1 MSLVRMLASG
11 GRRGLALTELS
22 RASRLPHPTVH
33 RLLQSLAGEGL
44 VRQISGTRRYALG
57 ALAFEV
63 GLAAAQQF
71 DIQHVCRPHV
81 AQLAQDAGDT
91 VYLVMRSGVEAVCLD
106 RCEGPSPIRV
116 MTLEIGS
123 RRPLGLGAGG
133 LAILAALDEAERDE
147 VVAQIEER
155 PAALGKLTTAE
166 LNRSVAAARLAGY
179 SLISGRVTPGVTA
192 VGVAFKDTLHRPI
205 GAISIAAITERM
217 DAPRVRTLAAKLR
230 AVAKVIEAELRD
242 TRKPL

>member
-11 GRRGLALTELS
+11 GSRGLALTDLS

-44 VRQISGTRRYALG
+44 VRQITGTRRYALG

-71 DIQHVCRPHV
+71 DLQHLCRSHV
-81 AQLAQDAGDT
+81 ARLAQEAGDT
-91 VYLVMRSGVEAVCLD
+91 VYLVMRSGVEAVCVD

-123 RRPLGLGAGG
+123 RRPLGMGAGG
-133 LAILAALDEAERDE
+133 LAILAALDQAEMDD
-147 VVAQIEER
+147 VVAHINDG
-155 PAALGKLTTAE
+155 PGGFGKLSIAE
-166 LNRSVAAARLAGY
+166 LKRSVVAARQAGY

-192 VGVAFKDTLHRPI
+192 VGVAFSDTLRRPI
-205 GAISIAAITERM
+205 GAISIAAIAGRM
-217 DAPRVRTLAAKLR
+217 DAPRVRALAAKLR
-230 AVAKVIEAELRD
+230 SAAKAIEAELRGAI
-242 TRKPL
+242 RR